1 MIDPET
7 NLFIYEIKKDLPE
20 LLPDTPSSLIG
31 VWNEEDFSYVFFS
44 EPEDE
49 YMAKLC
55 SDLICQSVV
64 GMR

>member
-7 NLFIYEIKKDLPE
+7 NLFIYEIKRDLPE
-20 LLPDTPSSLIG
+20 LLPDTPNSLIG

-49 YMAKLC
+49 YIERNCVRSLRSGRQLPA
-55 SDLICQSVV
+55 
-64 GMR
+64 